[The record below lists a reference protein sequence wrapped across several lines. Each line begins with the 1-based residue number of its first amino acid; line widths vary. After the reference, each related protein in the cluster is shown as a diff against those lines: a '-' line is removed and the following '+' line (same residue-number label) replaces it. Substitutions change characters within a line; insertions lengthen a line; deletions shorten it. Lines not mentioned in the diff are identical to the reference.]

1 MNFDYLKQEVDYEIN
16 KIFSEKQGLNKI
28 IYESMNYSLNM
39 GGKRIRPILFLYT
52 YSLFKEN
59 YRDLIPFSCYI
70 EMIHTY
76 SLIHD
81 DLPSMDNDMLRRG
94 NLTNHIKFSEA
105 IALLAGDG
113 LLTEAFKSMLEYS
126 IKNGINA
133 LYASF
138 IIAKSVDCDGMI
150 GGQVV
155 DIITKGRE
163 LDEETLNYINKNK
176 TASLIKACVLAAAY
190 MGDASDDEINK
201 LSRYGYYI
209 GIVFQ
214 IIDDILDKTSDTST
228 LGKTANSDEK
238 NNKFT
243 YVDLYGIEECKKI
256 CEDLNNKALNILNS
270 LDRDVTNLVEF
281 TKFMLNR
288 KF

>member
-16 KIFSEKQGLNKI
+16 KLFCEKEGLNKI
-28 IYESMNYSLNM
+28 IYEAMNYSLSL

-59 YRDLIPFSCYI
+59 YKEVIQFACYI

-81 DLPSMDNDMLRRG
+81 DLPCMDNDMLRRG
-94 NLTNHIKFSEA
+94 NLTNHIKFSESV
-105 IALLAGDG
+105 ALLAGDG
-113 LLTEAFKSMLEYS
+113 LLTEALKSMIEFSL
-126 IKNGINA
+126 KFGINA

-138 IIAKSVDCDGMI
+138 IVAKSIDCDGMI

-155 DIITKGRE
+155 DIITRGRAI
-163 LDEETLNYINKNK
+163 DDKTLNYINKNK
-176 TASLIKACVLAAAY
+176 TSSLIKGSVLAGAY
-190 MGDASDDEINK
+190 MGESTEEEIKK
-201 LSRYGYYI
+201 LFDYGHYMGMI
-209 GIVFQ
+209 FQ
-214 IIDDILDKTSDTST
+214 LVDDILDRISTTSV
-228 LGKTANSDEK
+228 LGKSANSDEK

-243 YVDLYGIEECKKI
+243 YVDLYGIDKCKKI

-270 LDRDVTNLVEF
+270 IDRDVSNLIEF
-281 TKFMLNR
+281 TNAMLNR
-288 KF
+288 EF